1 MKDSKAILKEYFG
14 YNEFRKGQNNIIQR
28 ILNYEDIF
36 CVMPTGFGKSIC
48 YQIPALLF
56 DGITIVITPLISLMK
71 DQVDS
76 LTLCQIS
83 ASYINST
90 LDSKNMNSI
99 LNNLKNNIYK
109 IIYVSPERLRSDD
122 FIRVITDIKVSQIV
136 IDEAH
141 CVSEWGHDFRK
152 SYLNIKGF
160 IKKFKKRP
168 VVSAFTATATKEVRD
183 DSIKLLGLNN
193 PYIYLG
199 DIDRKNLIINIYKEE
214 DKLDKIR
221 SILDK
226 SEDESGIIYCLSR
239 VEAEDLYKILR
250 EYNYNV
256 GIYHGGMEDSLKE
269 SMQEDFLCEKI
280 KVMICTNAFGMGIN
294 KSNIRFII
302 HSSIPKNIES
312 YYQEIGRGGRDS
324 NICECHLLYNR
335 EDIRRVEF
343 LINKSTDFNLRQVA
357 LKKLQSLIDFCEESD
372 CYKKYLVNYFQGF
385 YVDEYCGVCSNCIKD
400 DRVKDYTIEV
410 QKILSTVFRTREKY
424 GISVIVDILKG
435 IKGPK
440 IIDNELFNITTFG
453 IMKGSNT
460 SFIKAIINEM
470 LKKNIVSLKEGTYS
484 ILKLNNNSIKV
495 IKGIDKVYFSIKEQS
510 TAQNKELFK
519 ELRLWRK
526 GRAEKDRI
534 RPYIIFSDTTLIDI
548 CNIMPKSL
556 EELLEIRGV
565 GEKKI
570 DRYGKEII
578 NIIKKY

>member
-1 MKDSKAILKEYFG
+1 M
-14 YNEFRKGQNNIIQR
+14 
-28 ILNYEDIF
+28 
-36 CVMPTGFGKSIC
+36 
-48 YQIPALLF
+48 
-56 DGITIVITPLISLMK
+56 
-71 DQVDS
+71 
-76 LTLCQIS
+76 
-83 ASYINST
+83 
-90 LDSKNMNSI
+90 
-99 LNNLKNNIYK
+99 
-109 IIYVSPERLRSDD
+109 
-122 FIRVITDIKVSQIV
+122 
-136 IDEAH
+136 
-141 CVSEWGHDFRK
+141 
-152 SYLNIKGF
+152 
-160 IKKFKKRP
+160 
-168 VVSAFTATATKEVRD
+168 
-183 DSIKLLGLNN
+183 
-193 PYIYLG
+193 
-199 DIDRKNLIINIYKEE
+199 
-214 DKLDKIR
+214 
-221 SILDK
+221 
-226 SEDESGIIYCLSR
+226 
-239 VEAEDLYKILR
+239 
-250 EYNYNV
+250 
-256 GIYHGGMEDSLKE
+256 
-269 SMQEDFLCEKI
+269 
-280 KVMICTNAFGMGIN
+280 
-294 KSNIRFII
+294 
-302 HSSIPKNIES
+302 
-312 YYQEIGRGGRDS
+312 
-324 NICECHLLYNR
+324 
-335 EDIRRVEF
+335 
-343 LINKSTDFNLRQVA
+343 
-357 LKKLQSLIDFCEESD
+357 
-372 CYKKYLVNYFQGF
+372 
-385 YVDEYCGVCSNCIKD
+385 CSNCIKD
-400 DRVKDYTIEV
+400 DRVKEYTIEV